1 MQENNTPGENVDED
15 GAILT
20 PKNDLQEHN
29 YEQYLDQ
36 AVTNAHHLPKVENGG
51 GLSKNNS

>member
-1 MQENNTPGENVDED
+1 MQENNAPGENVDED